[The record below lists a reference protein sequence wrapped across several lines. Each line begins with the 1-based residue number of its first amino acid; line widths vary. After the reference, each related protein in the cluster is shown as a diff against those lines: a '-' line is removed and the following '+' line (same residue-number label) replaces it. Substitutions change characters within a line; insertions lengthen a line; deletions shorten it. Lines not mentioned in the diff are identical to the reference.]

1 MNAYAFAEIVAII
14 NADAENGIA
23 TDIHKLAN
31 DLQLHLP
38 SLSHNDIIELIVR
51 CIDSV
56 DGAAAW
62 IQPDS
67 LN

>member
-1 MNAYAFAEIVAII
+1 MNDYAFSEIVAII
-14 NADAENGIA
+14 KADAENGIA

-31 DLQLHLP
+31 DLHLHLP
-38 SLSHNDIIELIVR
+38 SLSHDSIIELIVC

-62 IQPDS
+62 IKPDG
-67 LN
+67 LI